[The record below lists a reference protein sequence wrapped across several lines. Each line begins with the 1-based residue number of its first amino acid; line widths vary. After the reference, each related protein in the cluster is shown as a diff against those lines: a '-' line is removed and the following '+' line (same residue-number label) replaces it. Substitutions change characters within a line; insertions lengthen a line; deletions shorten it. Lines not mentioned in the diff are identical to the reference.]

1 MVENNNFVLSV
12 NQWKEGT
19 NLALMVR
26 EIVEKLLPPLVAEI
40 SM

>member
-1 MVENNNFVLSV
+1 MAGNNNFVPFV

-26 EIVEKLLPPLVAEI
+26 EKGEKFLPPLVAEI
-40 SM
+40 SL